1 MEQFL
6 NKILFFASIVATCAC
21 NPEERSP
28 FNFVHHS
35 VSTDL
40 PENDGNRYGTPAIA
54 DFDNDD
60 DMDFSLSVTRKEVYW
75 FEMRPNKTWVKHKV
89 GEIPTGQLGGVAFD
103 VDKDGWQDLVVGGYW
118 YRNTQDPI
126 NEEFIRFQYDS
137 AIDKEIH
144 DMVIKDINNDGS
156 EDVVVLGDREGCFW
170 YEIPENPIADMP
182 WDKHLIT
189 MSVLDQNADIH
200 GGFFPGGVND
210 LDGDGDA
217 DIILPGR
224 WYRNEGKGLK
234 WTKKFLPYGS
244 SGYWG
249 LSGRSWIVDMDGD
262 GDQDIVMIGCD
273 QLDSRAA
280 WLENDG
286 KEDPGFAVHLLPLT
300 AEGRRGSFHSLWV
313 ADFDQ
318 DNDWDIF
325 TMDQEDEKI
334 LPTEA
339 KFRAYMWENVDGKGD
354 DFKERVIFENNL
366 GGHDVKFADVDGDGD
381 LDAYFKVWWPYHSNA
396 YGGKPHVDFLEN
408 LLISK

>member
-1 MEQFL
+1 
-6 NKILFFASIVATCAC
+6 
-21 NPEERSP
+21 
-28 FNFVHHS
+28 
-35 VSTDL
+35 
-40 PENDGNRYGTPAIA
+40 
-54 DFDNDD
+54 
-60 DMDFSLSVTRKEVYW
+60 
-75 FEMRPNKTWVKHKV
+75 
-89 GEIPTGQLGGVAFD
+89 
-103 VDKDGWQDLVVGGYW
+103 
-118 YRNTQDPI
+118 
-126 NEEFIRFQYDS
+126 
-137 AIDKEIH
+137 
-144 DMVIKDINNDGS
+144 
-156 EDVVVLGDREGCFW
+156 
-170 YEIPENPIADMP
+170 
-182 WDKHLIT
+182 

-286 KEDPGFAVHLLPLT
+286 KEDPGFVVHLLPLT

-339 KFRAYMWENVDGKGD
+339 KFRAYIWENVDGKGD

-366 GGHDVKFADVDGDGD
+366 GGHDVKFADADGDGD